1 VDSGVRAG
9 ELCNIDITDVSLSRL
24 YANVVGK
31 RGDREKIYFNVETC
45 NALKE
50 WLTHRPDV
58 ESSTFAVLRTQNGQ
72 PTRSLQVL
80 GRWRNLNMVER
91 YTAVMARDDS
101 IVRQSAEQY
110 SPPKDCD
117 RLVLPVAMAY
127 ADPVESAFDLYR
139 RQLHTAVG
147 WPPLRAGGE
156 KSATDQRLTEF
167 LWRGTLP
174 DSIPKAPPGS

>member
-1 VDSGVRAG
+1 
-9 ELCNIDITDVSLSRL
+9 
-24 YANVVGK
+24 
-31 RGDREKIYFNVETC
+31 
-45 NALKE
+45 
-50 WLTHRPDV
+50 
-58 ESSTFAVLRTQNGQ
+58 
-72 PTRSLQVL
+72 
-80 GRWRNLNMVER
+80 MVER

-110 SPPKDCD
+110 SPPKDCN

-147 WPPLRAGGE
+147 WPPLRAGRE
-156 KSATDQRLTEF
+156 ESVTDQRLTEF